1 MSKWDLPISKNA
13 TKENEVI
20 YKTLKQIHDFPM
32 NLQDICLSSLLN
44 AVDNKVSA
52 TNMSVKEFKQEG
64 INWLKT
70 ISTVT
75 SIAEIANATGDNIIP

>member
-1 MSKWDLPISKNA
+1 
-13 TKENEVI
+13 
-20 YKTLKQIHDFPM
+20 M

-70 ISTVT
+70 ISTVA
-75 SIAEIANATGDNIIP
+75 SIAEIANATGDNIIPMTNQFSEKTEWFGELS

>member
-1 MSKWDLPISKNA
+1 
-13 TKENEVI
+13 
-20 YKTLKQIHDFPM
+20 M

-70 ISTVT
+70 ISTVA
-75 SIAEIANATGDNIIP
+75 SIAEIANATGDNIIPMTKPVFRKTEWFGRLSLACLRICC

>member
-1 MSKWDLPISKNA
+1 MELEIVQMGLANFENA

-70 ISTVT
+70 ISTV
-75 SIAEIANATGDNIIP
+75 SFHCRNRKCHR